1 MEGPD
6 GKPLV
11 KRIASEEPENAAK
24 SAMHIELAE
33 KELLRDWGFLF
44 AKMEYQDSVQATSTK
59 AFKQLQKDHKAL
71 VKRVEWLE
79 EELNTFKCY
88 ILSDVP
94 GIDYK
99 AYGYFKEA
107 AKEAEEDVNRANL

>member
-1 MEGPD
+1 MIETTRLSTKELKALDKKAKAECKWAIEVRMEGPD

-44 AKMEYQDSVQATSTK
+44 AKME
-59 AFKQLQKDHKAL
+59 
-71 VKRVEWLE
+71 
-79 EELNTFKCY
+79 
-88 ILSDVP
+88 
-94 GIDYK
+94 
-99 AYGYFKEA
+99 
-107 AKEAEEDVNRANL
+107 